1 MTVGEVAD
9 LLINDYGVYNAL
21 NLDGGGSTTMAMQNP
36 VTGID
41 SIINVSSDNPGGRAV
56 GSNLVVFAAAV
67 PEPASFALVGL
78 VLIALMAAGR
88 VVRRL
93 G

>member
-1 MTVGEVAD
+1 VFIELPAGKHS
-9 LLINDYGVYNAL
+9 LYNAL

-41 SIINVSSDNPGGRAV
+41 GIINVSSDNPSGRAV
-56 GSNLVVFAAAV
+56 GSNLVVFAAPV
-67 PEPASFALVGL
+67 PEPASFVTVGL
-78 VLIALMAAGR
+78 VLIALIAAQR
-88 VVRRL
+88 AVRRL